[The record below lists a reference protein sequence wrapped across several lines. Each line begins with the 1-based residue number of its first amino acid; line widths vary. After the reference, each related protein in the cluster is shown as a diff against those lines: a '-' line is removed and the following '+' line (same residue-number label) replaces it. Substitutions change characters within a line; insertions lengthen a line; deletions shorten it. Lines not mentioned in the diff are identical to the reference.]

1 MSAGKRQVIII
12 AATARNGVIGRDNKL
27 PWRLKADL
35 ARFKETTIGHSV
47 LMGRKTW
54 ESLGRPLPARRNLVV
69 THDTNYSATGAE
81 VFPDPETALEAAS
94 NETVFVIGG
103 AEVYRRLLDRAD
115 ALLLTEV
122 HADVAGDAH
131 FPAFDRG
138 DFDEVRRERHDADA
152 HNEFSFDFVEYRRK
166 TR

>member
-1 MSAGKRQVIII
+1 MSASKGQVIII
-12 AATARNGVIGRDNKL
+12 AATARNGVIGRDNQL

-35 ARFKETTIGHSV
+35 ARFKETTIGHPV

-54 ESLGRPLPARRNLVV
+54 ESLRRPLPARRNLVV
-69 THDTNYSATGAE
+69 THDRSYSAAGAE
-81 VFPDPETALEAAS
+81 VFPDPEAALEVARD
-94 NETVFVIGG
+94 ETVFVIGG
-103 AEVYRRLLDRAD
+103 AELYRRLLDRAD
-115 ALLLTEV
+115 ALLITEV

-166 TR
+166 AR

>member
-1 MSAGKRQVIII
+1 MSASKPQVIII
-12 AATARNGVIGRDNKL
+12 AATARNGAIGRDNQL
-27 PWRLKADL
+27 PWRLKSDL
-35 ARFKETTIGHSV
+35 ARFKETTIGHPV

-69 THDTNYSATGAE
+69 TRDRSYSATGAE
-81 VFPDPETALEAAS
+81 VFPDPEAALEAAGD
-94 NETVFVIGG
+94 ETVFVIGG
-103 AEVYRRLLDRAD
+103 AELYRQLLDSAD

-122 HADVAGDAH
+122 HADVAGDAY
-131 FPAFDRG
+131 FPPFDRG
-138 DFDEVRRERHDADA
+138 DFDEVRREQHDADA